1 MNSALAIFAKTPTP
15 GQVKTRLSPP
25 LTPQQAAE
33 FYHRMLVDTVTRVRV
48 LGVESIIFHHG
59 DAAFFRG
66 AFPGMRLFPQVGD
79 CLGTRLENAFDV
91 MAELGYRERVVI
103 GTDAPDL
110 PLPFIGQAF
119 ELLAAG
125 DDAVF
130 GPSED
135 GGYYLVGIRE
145 GYGTLFKEVPWSGP
159 QVLST
164 SLHRAHESGL
174 RAGLLP
180 SWYDVD
186 SFEDLARPGLT
197 DLANQAPLTRAFIRE
212 YAGRRPLASTSA

>member
-1 MNSALAIFAKTPTP
+1 MNPVLAIFAKNPTP
-15 GQVKTRLSPP
+15 GQVKTRLTPP
-25 LTPQQAAE
+25 LTPRQAAE
-33 FYHRMLVDTVTRVRV
+33 LYHCMLVDTVTRVKA
-48 LGVESIIFHHG
+48 LGVESIIFHDG
-59 DAAFFRG
+59 GAGFFRS
-66 AFPGMRLFPQVGD
+66 AFPGMRLVPQAGA

-110 PLPFIGQAF
+110 PLPFIGQSF
-119 ELLAAG
+119 ELLASG
-125 DDAVF
+125 TGAVF

-135 GGYYLVGIRE
+135 GGYYLVGIRG

-164 SLHRAHESGL
+164 SLDRAQESGL
-174 RAGLLP
+174 QAGLLP

-197 DLANQAPLTRAFIRE
+197 DLASQAPLTRDFVRE
-212 YAGRRPLASTSA
+212 YAGGRPMAAISA